1 MEKTKPS
8 FRRHDSHK
16 RLKLSANWRKPRGRQ
31 SKVRLHKRGY
41 QRGPDAGF
49 GSPKAVFGKVKG
61 LVPVRVSTTAELES
75 LDAKTHGVIIAS
87 TVGGRKRETIVVAA
101 KAKNLTIL
109 INAEKQVAAVK
120 QKLVDRKK
128 LKDARVAAKAKKK
141 EKKALDEKVKDEE
154 KKVEEKSPEELK
166 AEKIE
171 EKKEQ
176 DKVLTQKQA

>member
-8 FRRHDSHK
+8 FRKHDSHK

-41 QRGPDAGF
+41 QRGPAAGF
-49 GSPKAVFGKVKG
+49 GNAKAVFGLVKG
-61 LVPVRVSTTAELES
+61 LTPVRVSTPAEIEP
-75 LDAKTHGVIIAS
+75 LDAKKHGVIIAS
-87 TVGGRKRETIVVAA
+87 TVGGRKREAIITAA
-101 KAKNLTIL
+101 KAKNLTFL
-109 INAEKQVAAVK
+109 IDAEKQVAAVK
-120 QKLVDRKK
+120 AKLATKK
-128 LKDARVAAKAKKK
+128 KVKDARVAAKAKKK
-141 EKKALDEKVKDEE
+141 EKKTLDEKVKKDEE
-154 KKVEEKSPEELK
+154 KKEEKSSEELK